1 MDDIEKLFQKFIDFL
16 KSEKK
21 EVSVAKA
28 VDTEKRKALFVVL
41 APDEVDLHGDIY
53 STDEVE
59 KACRSFNLHCQKANL
74 FHRVE
79 TQDAEVEQSY
89 TAPTD
94 LKLETPEGEKFIKKG
109 TWLQQ
114 WHFPAGN
121 EVSDKLWS
129 MVKSGEIDGVSIGAM
144 AKVENLDDQ

>member
-21 EVSVAKA
+21 EVAVAKA

-53 STDEVE
+53 SADEVE
-59 KACRSFNLHCQKANL
+59 KACHSFNVHCQKANL

-79 TQDAEVEQSY
+79 TEDAVVEQSY
-89 TAPTD
+89 TAPVD
-94 LKLETPEGEKFIKKG
+94 MKLETLDGEKLIKKG

-114 WHFPAGN
+114 WYFPEGN
-121 EVSDKLWS
+121 DASDALWE
-129 MVKSGEIDGVSIGAM
+129 MVKNAEITGVSIGAY
-144 AKVENLDDQ
+144 AKAEELNG

>member
-41 APDEVDLHGDIY
+41 APDEVDLHGDVY
-53 STDEVE
+53 SADEVE
-59 KACRSFNLHCQKANL
+59 KACHSFNVHCQKANL

-79 TQDAEVEQSY
+79 TEDAIVEQSY
-89 TAPTD
+89 TAPVD
-94 LKLETPEGEKFIKKG
+94 IKLDTLDGEKLIKKG

-114 WHFPAGN
+114 WYFPEGN
-121 EVSDKLWS
+121 TASDVMWE
-129 MVKSGEIDGVSIGAM
+129 MVKSGDISGVSIGAY
-144 AKVENLDDQ
+144 AKAEKLNG